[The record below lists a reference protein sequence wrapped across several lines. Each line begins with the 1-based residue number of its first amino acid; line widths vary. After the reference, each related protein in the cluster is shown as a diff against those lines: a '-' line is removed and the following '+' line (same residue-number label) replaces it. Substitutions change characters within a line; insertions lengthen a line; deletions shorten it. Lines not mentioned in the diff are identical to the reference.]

1 MESEKSKISIIIPAY
16 NAAKFIGQAIESI
29 FRQTLPP
36 LEIIV
41 IDDASTDQTVSLVEK
56 YSSPV
61 RLLKQ
66 KKSGVSAARN
76 FGIRE
81 SIGEFVAF
89 LDADDIFI
97 EPTKLEKQ
105 LALIKEKDC
114 DLVMSG
120 WRITDE
126 NLNKIAD
133 RPLWLEVPQINLFH
147 LIRTVAVLPS
157 AMFVRR
163 SKLLEIDGFDKSL
176 TNAED
181 VDLVFRLLLANCQAE
196 WLKEITV
203 AYRKHPANATN
214 QIRCQND
221 GIKKVFEKLFLRSDL
236 PVSIR
241 QIESEIR
248 YHSLIWLAYDCFL
261 AGDLTEMKRYLLDSR
276 EFAKFSQEGLLM
288 DWFYSFER
296 FAADQGKVTFN
307 AHKLLF
313 SDEWDEFQKTLSL

>member
-1 MESEKSKISIIIPAY
+1 MKSENSTISIIIPAH
-16 NAAKFIGQAIESI
+16 NAAKFICQAIDSALK
-29 FRQTLPP
+29 QTLQP

-41 IDDASTDQTVSLVEK
+41 IDDASTDQTSELVEK
-56 YSSPV
+56 YQAPV

-76 FGIRE
+76 YGIRE
-81 SIGEFVAF
+81 AIGEFIAF
-89 LDADDIFI
+89 LDADDVFI

-105 LALIKEKDC
+105 LALINEKDC
-114 DLVMSG
+114 DLMMSG
-120 WRITDE
+120 WQITDE

-133 RPLWLEVPQINLFH
+133 RPPWLEIPQINLFH
-147 LIRTVAVLPS
+147 LIRTFSVLPS

-163 SKLLEIDGFDKSL
+163 SKLLEINSFDESL

-181 VDLVFRLLLANCQAE
+181 VDLVFRLILAGCRAE

-203 AYRKHPANATN
+203 AYRKHSNNATN
-214 QIRCQND
+214 QTRRQNE

-241 QIESEIR
+241 QIECEIR
-248 YHSLIWLAYDCFL
+248 YHSLIWSAYDCFL
-261 AGDLTEMKRYLLDSR
+261 ADDLTEMKRYLLDSC
-276 EFAKFSQEGLLM
+276 EFTKFSREGLLM

-296 FAADQGKVTFN
+296 FVTDQGKVKFD
-307 AHKLLF
+307 AYKLIF
-313 SDEWDEFQKTLSL
+313 SDEWDELQKTLSL